1 MKLRLSGV
9 AAAICVVGLSLGA
22 TPVLAAQ
29 KVNWNV
35 SLWGKPRAWTQG
47 IEAMSKE
54 VSEKTGGNF
63 SIKIH
68 YGGLSKPKENLDGI
82 KLGAFQVAVFC
93 ASYHPNKTPTLRA
106 SCLLYTSPSPRDR
119 G

>member
-47 IEAMSKE
+47 LSL
-54 VSEKTGGNF
+54 
-63 SIKIH
+63 IH
-68 YGGLSKPKENLDGI
+68 I
-82 KLGAFQVAVFC
+82 
-93 ASYHPNKTPTLRA
+93 
-106 SCLLYTSPSPRDR
+106 
-119 G
+119 

>member
-35 SLWGKPRAWTQG
+35 SP
-47 IEAMSKE
+47 
-54 VSEKTGGNF
+54 VSYT
-63 SIKIH
+63 H
-68 YGGLSKPKENLDGI
+68 
-82 KLGAFQVAVFC
+82 
-93 ASYHPNKTPTLRA
+93 LRA
-106 SCLLYTSPSPRDR
+106 HET
-119 G
+119 